1 MTPTFLVDGML
12 GSLNRWL
19 RICGFDT
26 IYIQNAP
33 DGELLEIVEREGRV
47 LLTRDRLLSRKA
59 SRAGRTAFF
68 VEGDGDAERLASV
81 AKRFGLSLGVE
92 MSRCAE
98 CGGRLRSVSREDV
111 RGSIPSGT
119 YDAYQE
125 FWACVLC
132 GKVYWRGS
140 HWGNIVDT
148 ISEARRLAGQSSGD
162 SEQDL

>member
-1 MTPTFLVDGML
+1 ML

-26 IYIQNAP
+26 KYIQNAP
-33 DGELLEIVEREGRV
+33 DEKLLELAKNEGRV
-47 LLTRDRLLSRKA
+47 LLTRDVTLFRKA
-59 SRAGRTAFF
+59 SRAGQVALL
-68 VEGDGDAERLASV
+68 VEGEGDAGKLASV
-81 AKRFGLSLGVE
+81 AVRFGLSLDVE

-98 CGGRLRSVSREDV
+98 CGSNLRSASKEDV
-111 RGSIPSGT
+111 RDLVPSGT
-119 YDAYQE
+119 YSAYDE
-125 FWACVLC
+125 FWVCGSC

-148 ISEARRLAGQSSGD
+148 VDEARRLVDEVRGG

>member
-26 IYIQNAP
+26 RYIQNAP
-33 DGELLEIVEREGRV
+33 DEELLEIVEREGRV

-59 SRAGRTAFF
+59 LRAGLTTFF
-68 VEGDGDAERLASV
+68 VEGDGATEKLASV

-92 MSRCAE
+92 MSRCAA
-98 CGGRLRSVSREDV
+98 CGDRLRSVSREDV
-111 RGSIPSGT
+111 RSSIPPGT
-119 YDAYQE
+119 YSAYQE
-125 FWACVLC
+125 FWACVAC

-148 ISEARRLAGQSSGD
+148 ISEASRLAGQSSGD